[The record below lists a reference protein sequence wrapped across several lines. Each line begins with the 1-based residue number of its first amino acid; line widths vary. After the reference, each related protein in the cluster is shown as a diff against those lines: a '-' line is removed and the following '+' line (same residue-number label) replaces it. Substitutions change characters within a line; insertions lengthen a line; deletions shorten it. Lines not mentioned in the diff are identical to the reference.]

1 MEKREIEARS
11 AKKELDP
18 VKYEVFYN
26 RIKQIMEE
34 GKEVLRYLSGST
46 IAREA
51 GEVMQ
56 AFYLPT
62 GEAVVIACGI
72 LMHIMNVTRVIKY
85 MNSNEYEKEG
95 VGIYDGDQF
104 INNDAYIGG
113 MHAPDTSLIAP
124 IFYKGELV
132 GYVASISHTTETGG
146 IEPGGMC
153 PSATEAWHDGIHLP
167 AVKLVERGKMRRDVL
182 NMILRSVR
190 TPRAMEVDIKARL
203 AANERVRKRLTEL
216 IDEVGLDFF
225 KKACRALLDDARE
238 EMRARLKRLKPGKY
252 VARSYCD
259 TVGIRGD
266 RLAII
271 QVEMEVTEE
280 GELHIKIPTVSPQ
293 LPSYNNAY
301 LPATEASTFYILLV
315 QLAYDTRWNSAI
327 SDLVHLDVLPHSR
340 LNADADQSVGYATVG
355 IAQVYTN
362 VLTECISRA
371 LYCSGQK
378 EETVAQHNVVSCE
391 IWGGID
397 QYGRPCGNILSNV
410 WPASGMG
417 GRYGRDGID
426 SSVQYFNPWNYTAD
440 AEGEEAFMP
449 VLHWVVKHR
458 ANSGGFGRWRGGSGV
473 KTIDVVHGS
482 NNVHTYVI
490 GTGGKI
496 QVNQG
501 LFGGY
506 PSACIYSDRMVD
518 TDFFE
523 RARKGE
529 RLPYDFNEVREL
541 LKGEYIPG
549 PPTIPARLSK
559 EGDIIMHSSI
569 GGAGFGDPIE
579 RDPEQIVEDI
589 KTGHATLDVAEKV
602 YAVSIDPDTLQV
614 DYEKTQ
620 ALREAKRKER
630 LEVGVPGGEFL
641 KELVRRREKRDL
653 PQVAIDFID
662 ETAGFCSAF
671 KDTLEREKEAS
682 QRDWKPIGKD
692 GKIERELFELTL
704 YVSVGQLEDGRVV
717 TYCKECGFV
726 FGDVK
731 ENFKYYCLVHER
743 DPEEIL
749 PGKESADRMAPDK
762 DWAVFREFYCP
773 GCGRQI
779 EVESTP
785 PGTPILQNYVFS
797 EEDIMRIIRK

>member
-1 MEKREIEARS
+1 MEKIDKR
-11 AKKELDP
+11 LDP

-26 RIKQIMEE
+26 RLKQVMEE

-62 GEAVVIACGI
+62 GEAVAIACGI

-85 MNSNEYEKEG
+85 MSANEYQGEG
-95 VGIYDGDQF
+95 IGIYDGDHF

-113 MHAPDTSLIAP
+113 MHAPDTGLIAP
-124 IFYKGELV
+124 IFYKGELI
-132 GYVASISHTTETGG
+132 GYTASISHTTETGG

-167 AVKLVERGKMRRDVL
+167 AVKLVERGQIRRDIL

-203 AANERVRKRLTEL
+203 AANERVRGRIIEL
-216 IDEVGLDFF
+216 IDDVGLDFF
-225 KKACRALLDDARE
+225 KKACRSLLDDARKQVKE
-238 EMRARLKRLKPGKY
+238 KLKNFRPGTY
-252 VARSYCD
+252 VARVYND

-266 RLAII
+266 KLAII
-271 QVEMEVTEE
+271 QVEMEITKD
-280 GELHIKIPTVSPQ
+280 GELNIRVPIVSPQ
-293 LPSYNNAY
+293 LPSYNNSY
-301 LPATEASTFYILLV
+301 LPAAEASAFYILLV
-315 QLAYDTRWNSAI
+315 QLAYDTRWNSAL
-327 SDLVHLDVLPHSR
+327 SDVVHLDILPHSR

-355 IAQVYTN
+355 IAQVFTN
-362 VLTECISRA
+362 ALTEAISRA
-371 LYCSGQK
+371 YYSSGKK
-378 EETVAQHNVVSCE
+378 EETVASHNVVACE
-391 IWGGID
+391 IWGGVD

-417 GRYGRDGID
+417 GRYGRDGIN

-449 VLHWVVKHR
+449 VLHWIAKHR
-458 ANSGGFGRWRGGSGV
+458 ANSGGFGKWRGGSGI
-473 KTIDVVHGS
+473 KTIDIVHGS
-482 NNVHTYVI
+482 NNIFTYVI

-523 RARKGE
+523 RAEKKRK
-529 RLPYDFNEVREL
+529 LPYDFNEVKEL
-541 LKGEYIPG
+541 LSGEYIPG

-559 EGDIIMHSSI
+559 EGDIIIHSSI
-569 GGAGFGDPIE
+569 GGAGLGDPIE
-579 RDPEQIVEDI
+579 RDPKQIVEDI
-589 KTGHATLDVAEKV
+589 RNGHATLDVAEKV
-602 YAVSIDPDTLQV
+602 YAVSIDPVSLEI
-614 DYEKTQ
+614 DYKKTQ
-620 ALREAKRKER
+620 TLREGKRKER
-630 LEVGVPGGEFL
+630 LEKGVPGGEFL
-641 KELVRRREKRDL
+641 KLLVEKRGKRDL
-653 PQVAIDFID
+653 PQVAMDFID
-662 ETAGFCSAF
+662 ETAAFCQAF
-671 KDTLEREKEAS
+671 KEELEKEKEAS
-682 QRDWKPIGKD
+682 QKNWKPIARD
-692 GKIERELFELTL
+692 GKISKELFELTM
-704 YVSVGQLEDGRVV
+704 YVNVGQLEDGRIV
-717 TYCKECGFV
+717 TYCSECGFI
-726 FGDVK
+726 FGDFG
-731 ENFKYYCLVHER
+731 ENFKNYCLVYER
-743 DPEEIL
+743 DPAEIL
-749 PGKESADRMAPDK
+749 PGEESGDRMCPDK
-762 DWAVFREFYCP
+762 DWAIFREFYCP

-785 PGTPILQNYVFS
+785 PGTPILQNYILS
-797 EEDIMRIIRK
+797 KENLMK

>member
-1 MEKREIEARS
+1 MEKREIEIEKV
-11 AKKELDP
+11 KKELDP
-18 VKYEVFYN
+18 VRYEVFYN

-72 LMHIMNVTRVIKY
+72 LMHIMNVTRVIRY
-85 MNSNEYEKEG
+85 MRDNEYEKEG
-95 VGIYDGDQF
+95 IGIYDGDQF

-113 MHAPDTSLIAP
+113 MHAPDTSLVAP
-124 IFYKGELV
+124 IFYKGELI

-167 AVKLVERGKMRRDVL
+167 AVKLVERGRMRRDVL

-203 AANERVRKRLTEL
+203 AANERVRKRLIEL

-238 EMRARLKRLKPGKY
+238 EIRTRLKRLRPGKY

-271 QVEMEVTEE
+271 QVEMEITEE
-280 GELHIKIPTVSPQ
+280 GELYIKVPIVSPQ
-293 LPSYNNAY
+293 LPSFNNAY

-362 VLTECISRA
+362 ALTECLSRA
-371 LYCSGQK
+371 FYCSGQK
-378 EETVAQHNVVSCE
+378 EEAVAQHNVVACG

-397 QYGRPCGNILSNV
+397 QHGRPCGNILSNV

-426 SSVQYFNPWNYTAD
+426 SSVQYFNPWSYTAD
-440 AEGEEAFMP
+440 SEGEEVFMP

-458 ANSGGFGRWRGGSGV
+458 ANSGGFGKWRGGSGI
-473 KTIDVVHGS
+473 KAIDVVHGS
-482 NNVHTYVI
+482 NNVATYVI

-506 PSACIYSDRMVD
+506 PSACIYSDRMVN

-541 LKGEYIPG
+541 LEGEYIPG
-549 PPTIPARLSK
+549 PPSIPARLSK
-559 EGDIIMHSSI
+559 EGDIIMYSSI

-579 RDPEQIVEDI
+579 RDPERIVEDV
-589 KTGHATLDVAEKV
+589 KTGHATLDVAERV
-602 YAVSIDPDTLQV
+602 YAVSIDPDTLEI
-614 DYEKTQ
+614 DHEKTQ
-620 ALREAKRKER
+620 ALREAKRRER

-641 KELVRRREKRDL
+641 KELVRRRENRDL

-662 ETAGFCSAF
+662 ETAGFCPAF
-671 KDTLEREKEAS
+671 KDALEREKEAS
-682 QRDWKPIGKD
+682 QRDWKPIGRN

-704 YVSVGQLEDGRVV
+704 YVNVGQLEDGRVV

-726 FGDVK
+726 FGDVE

-749 PGKESADRMAPDK
+749 PGEESADRMAPDK

-797 EEDIMRIIRK
+797 KKDITKE